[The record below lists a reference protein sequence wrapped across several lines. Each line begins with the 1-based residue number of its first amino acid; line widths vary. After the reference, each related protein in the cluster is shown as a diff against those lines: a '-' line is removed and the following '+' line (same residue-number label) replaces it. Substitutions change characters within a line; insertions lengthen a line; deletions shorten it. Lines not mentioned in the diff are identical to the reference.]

1 MKTVLFHCGLRPI
14 GLLCMSIYTYI
25 RQLSFIMLFCE
36 YHVRELDEKNIL
48 YDLLA
53 YLLYIHA

>member
-1 MKTVLFHCGLRPI
+1 MKTVLFHCGLCPI
-14 GLLCMSIYTYI
+14 GSVRLYTYI

-36 YHVRELDEKNIL
+36 YHVRELDENIIL

-53 YLLYIHA
+53 HLLYIHA